1 MMILFSGKYSILNN
15 VFSWI
20 GLFIVQF
27 LTLWL
32 GNIIPWDQAIIDSLV
47 FNSIFA
53 FISIGLWYIV
63 INNDLFGKISI
74 DQIITHLS
82 AFIISLII
90 WLFSSTHLLR
100 LIFTDQPDYLQFLEK
115 SINIRIFIG
124 IVLYII
130 NLLFFYLLKTIRQL
144 RNKEEHEKQITK
156 LLRDT
161 ELEALKTQ
169 INPHFLFNSLNSIH
183 ALTRSNPE
191 KASEMILQLSDYMR
205 YSLNRGGER
214 LTTLQDEMMN
224 LEKYLSIEKIR
235 FGNKLNYTSS
245 VTEESLGLK
254 IPPMLL
260 QPLFENAIKHGLYSV
275 TEGFYL
281 NVAITSS
288 NKKLQIEIENNFD
301 SKFPSKD
308 LKGLGINNVKNRL
321 LNIYGRSDLIS
332 ITRNSD
338 SGIFKIILNIP
349 QYE

>member
-1 MMILFSGKYSILNN
+1 MIIFSGKYSILNN
-15 VFSWI
+15 VFSWV
-20 GLFIVQF
+20 GLFIVQS

-32 GNIIPWDQAIIDSLV
+32 GDIIPLEEAIIDSLV

-53 FISIGLWYIV
+53 FTSIGLWYIV
-63 INNDLFGKISI
+63 INNDLFGESSI
-74 DQIITHLS
+74 DQVITHIS
-82 AFIISLII
+82 AFVISLII
-90 WLFSSTHLLR
+90 WLFASTHLLR
-100 LIFTDQPDYLQFLEK
+100 LLLADHPDYIQFLEK
-115 SINIRIFIG
+115 SINIRIFVG

-130 NLLFFYLLKTIRQL
+130 NLLFFYLLKTIKQL
-144 RNKEEHEKQITK
+144 RDKEKHEKQITK

-214 LTTLQDEMMN
+214 LTTLQEEIMN

-235 FGNKLNYTSS
+235 FGNKLNYTCS
-245 VTEESLGLK
+245 VTEESHGMK

-275 TEGFYL
+275 TDGFYL
-281 NVAITSS
+281 HVDITSGP
-288 NKKLQIEIENNFD
+288 KKLQIVIENNFD
-301 SKFPSKD
+301 SNFPSKD
-308 LKGLGINNVKNRL
+308 HKGLGINNVKNRL
-321 LNIYGRSDLIS
+321 LNIYGRSDLIF
-332 ITRNSD
+332 ITRD
-338 SGIFKIILNIP
+338 PERGIFKIILNIP